1 LIDNTVKKE
10 KKEKKAKKVKK
21 VKKDKKEKKVDFQE
35 KPEILKERQVNYA
48 VKHVAKTISE
58 ILGGN
63 PETYFDLIEKNLEK
77 TTEELIALVLEN
89 PI

>member
-1 LIDNTVKKE
+1 LTTQLKRKRKK
-10 KKEKKAKKVKK
+10 KKPKKSRKSKKI
-21 VKKDKKEKKVDFQE
+21 KKEKKVDFQE